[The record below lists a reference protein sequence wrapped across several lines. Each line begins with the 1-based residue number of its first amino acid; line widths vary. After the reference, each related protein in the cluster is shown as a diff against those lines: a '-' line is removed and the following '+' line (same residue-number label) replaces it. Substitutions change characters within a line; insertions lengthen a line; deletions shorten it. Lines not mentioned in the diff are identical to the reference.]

1 MIQAGL
7 GIKMETRQRIGRFG
21 WGLIFGFSLL
31 ILLLPANYAPAGRSS
46 NAWLLIL
53 LGVVLLAWLGLL
65 LGVGLLFIRYFPF
78 FQQSKGL
85 LLILA
90 AFMIGLRA
98 FITVYHASTIQSWL
112 GSQLFL
118 LLMIWLLVLIATL
131 PFVMSI
137 YFWHQDRAAQLTAIT
152 FLVIV
157 WLLVAYTRWRSATQI
172 FQDLFQMTMPAELSG
187 LFCFGILV
195 LILAPLFF
203 IGHSIRLIYR
213 ELSQADMLEES
224 EWLSEPIAENAQ

>member
-1 MIQAGL
+1 MTQADL

-21 WGLIFGFSLL
+21 WGLIFGFGLV
-31 ILLLPANYAPAGRSS
+31 ILLLPTKYIPPGLSPNI
-46 NAWLLIL
+46 WFIIL

-65 LGVGLLFIRYFPF
+65 LGVGLLLIRYFPF
-78 FQQSKGL
+78 FRQSKGL
-85 LLILA
+85 LLFLA
-90 AFMIGLRA
+90 VFMIGLRI
-98 FITVYHASTIQSWL
+98 FITVYHAPTIQSWL
-112 GSQLFL
+112 GSQLYL
-118 LLMIWLLVLIATL
+118 LLMVCLLVLMVAMPL
-131 PFVMSI
+131 VMSI
-137 YFWHQDRAAQLTAIT
+137 YLWHQDHAARITAIT

-157 WLLVAYTRWRSATQI
+157 WLVVAYIRWRGATQI

-203 IGHSIRLIYR
+203 IGHSIRLVYR